1 MPKKC
6 VGLGIKNLH
15 VQNICLLLKFSFK
28 TLQQENIPWRRWIS
42 ELSPYPLSQGANSSS
57 LGKTIYKNIETMPT
71 ITPCSV
77 ISGEN
82 TLFWQDRW
90 LLPEPL
96 AKTHPA
102 IYSHHISP
110 NALICEILEVG
121 LSHGLRNRLSTVMA
135 AELAS
140 LMSMLQDIYLADGKD
155 RRTMLNG
162 AKFSTSAT
170 YDILQDS
177 QHDALT
183 KHI

>member
-1 MPKKC
+1 MVCFTTFKRRQVNTAFYSSWRFTNSLHGVPTHPSNASRKNWKETKGLFLGRGRFMCSCDLCLVAWSRACMPKKC

-96 AKTHPA
+96 GKTHPA
-102 IYSHHISP
+102 IYSRH
-110 NALICEILEVG
+110 L
-121 LSHGLRNRLSTVMA
+121 
-135 AELAS
+135 
-140 LMSMLQDIYLADGKD
+140 
-155 RRTMLNG
+155 
-162 AKFSTSAT
+162 
-170 YDILQDS
+170 
-177 QHDALT
+177 
-183 KHI
+183 